1 LLPKA
6 LKLGLCSKKIR
17 NNRRFSTFFIIGN
30 VLTFHFHFVIN
41 VLYHQSICY
50 RVIQTELLEIVFTDF
65 NILISWMM
73 LTEEFE
79 PFADDRLTNA
89 EVFLELSYE
98 EFVARGVTWAE

>member
-1 LLPKA
+1 
-6 LKLGLCSKKIR
+6 
-17 NNRRFSTFFIIGN
+17 
-30 VLTFHFHFVIN
+30 
-41 VLYHQSICY
+41 
-50 RVIQTELLEIVFTDF
+50 
-65 NILISWMM
+65 MM